1 MIKIIFYITIL
12 GFFNLSFAQ
21 EPDSI
26 QSITQEPDSIQS
38 ISVEK
43 VMEKIKKNEDMVLL
57 DVRTEEEY
65 EGSLGHLDSSILIHI
80 DQLTERIDELNEFK
94 EKEII
99 VICQGG
105 FRSRKGTKILLE
117 SGFNAF
123 DMKGG
128 MIAYRQME
136 EDLFTEANVDTASQC
151 EENKG
156 IKFNEKELEER
167 EK

>member
-1 MIKIIFYITIL
+1 MKRQMIKIIFYITIL
-12 GFFNLSFAQ
+12 GFFNLSLAQ

-26 QSITQEPDSIQS
+26 QSIT
-38 ISVEK
+38 VKK
-43 VMEKIKKNEDMVLL
+43 VMEKIKKNEDMLLL

-65 EGSLGHLDSSILIHI
+65 EGSLGHLDSSILIPI
-80 DQLTERIDELNEFK
+80 DQLTEKIDELNEFK

-128 MIAYRQME
+128 MLAYREME
-136 EDLFTEANVDTASQC
+136 DGLAYEVKVDSSSGC
-151 EENKG
+151 EEYRR

-167 EK
+167 QK